1 VAAPKAPTLWDDE
14 DEDEDDAVEEDGS
27 EGEDEGGGRSRGGR
41 GGASLLRPGGGGGGR
56 GSGRGGGERGGG
68 DRSDGGKRDGKR
80 VPFTTAEVVYL
91 KEGVVK
97 FKSSKQMWRD
107 ILSNYKFHERRTA
120 VDLKDKYRNLCKNA

>member
-1 VAAPKAPTLWDDE
+1 
-14 DEDEDDAVEEDGS
+14 
-27 EGEDEGGGRSRGGR
+27 
-41 GGASLLRPGGGGGGR
+41 
-56 GSGRGGGERGGG
+56 
-68 DRSDGGKRDGKR
+68 

-97 FKSSKQMWRD
+97 FKCSKQMWRD